1 MPRKAP
7 LRADVYFAQRRVA
20 PRSSLPMKFGSL
32 LDACGLANLIQRG
45 DRVAVKLH
53 FGEPGNTTTT
63 PPALIR
69 TLVTKLL
76 DLQARPF
83 IVDTCARTSP
93 TRQDAIGCLRA
104 ASEHGYL
111 EANLGAPV
119 LVGDGFLG
127 SDMVRLPCVGPHLHE
142 VGVAAAIA
150 RADALIVVN
159 HVTLHPET
167 GLGGVLPAT
176 GLGCL
181 ARQSR
186 LTLDLPTAGLEP
198 SEEALDPRWRQEHR
212 IPAIQLH
219 DRIAE
224 AAQAILQ
231 HHSGKT
237 LFVNMLLQVT
247 PDPDGV
253 PWSDTAIIPDVGILL
268 SRDPV
273 GVDQATAEF
282 INAQAGAP
290 DTRLQDPLVRD
301 KIRALTPDVDWQHLL
316 RSAERLG
323 CGKRQYELL
332 IT

>member
-1 MPRKAP
+1 MT
-7 LRADVYFAQRRVA
+7 ADVYFAQRRVA
-20 PRSSLPMKFGSL
+20 PRSSLLTKFGSM
-32 LDACGLANLIQRG
+32 LDASGLANLIGQR
-45 DRVAVKLH
+45 DRVAIKIH

-63 PPALIR
+63 PPALVRALIQ
-69 TLVTKLL
+69 KLH

-83 IVDTCARTSP
+83 VVDTCSRSGGLRA
-93 TRQDAIGCLRA
+93 DAVGCLQA
-104 ASEHGYL
+104 AATHGYL

-119 LVGDGFLG
+119 LVADGFDG
-127 SDMVRLPCVGPHLHE
+127 RDMLAVPCVGPHQHE
-142 VGVAAAIA
+142 VGVATAIA

-167 GLGGVLPAT
+167 GLGGVLQAT

-181 ARQSR
+181 DRQSR
-186 LTLDLPTAGLEP
+186 LTLDLPTPALEP
-198 SEEALDPRWRQEHR
+198 PPEAAEANWRR
-212 IPAIQLH
+212 DNRVPVLQLH

-224 AAQAILQ
+224 SAQAVVTRL
-231 HHSGKT
+231 SGKA
-237 LFVNMLLQVT
+237 LFVNVLLQVT

-253 PWSDTAIIPDVGILL
+253 PWSDAAIIPDVGLLL

-273 GVDQATAEF
+273 GIDQATAEF

-290 DTRLQDPLVRD
+290 DTRLADPLSRD
-301 KIRALTPDVDWQHLL
+301 KIRALVPDVDWQHLL

-323 CGKRQYELL
+323 MGQRQYELL

>member
-1 MPRKAP
+1 M
-7 LRADVYFAQRRVA
+7 RADVYFAQRRVA
-20 PRSSLPMKFGSL
+20 PRSSVPLKFGSL
-32 LDACGLANLIQRG
+32 LDACGLANLIQRQ
-45 DRVAVKLH
+45 DRVAIKIH
-53 FGEPGNTTTT
+53 FGEPGNTTTI

-69 TLVTKLL
+69 TLVAKLV

-83 IVDTCARTSP
+83 IVDTCSRSSP
-93 TRQDAIGCLRA
+93 SRRDAIGCLRA

-119 LVGDGFLG
+119 LVGDGFDG
-127 SDMVRLPCVGPHLHE
+127 SDMVRLACKGPHLQE
-142 VGVAAAIA
+142 VGVATAIA

-167 GLGGVLPAT
+167 GLGGVLHAT
-176 GLGCL
+176 GMGCL
-181 ARQSR
+181 ARHSR
-186 LTLDLPTAGLEP
+186 LTLDLPTPGLTLTD
-198 SEEALDPRWRQEHR
+198 EAQDPRWRQENR
-212 IPAIQLH
+212 IAALQIH

-224 AAQAILQ
+224 ASQAILQ
-231 HHSGKT
+231 HHAGKT
-237 LFVNMLLQVT
+237 LFINMLLQVT

-253 PWSDTAIIPDVGILL
+253 PWSDAAIIPDVGILL

-282 INAQAGAP
+282 INAQAGSP
-290 DTRLQDPLVRD
+290 ETRLQDPLSRD
-301 KIRALTPDVDWQHLL
+301 KIRTLVPDVDWQHLL

-323 CGKRQYELL
+323 CGQRQYELL